1 MAITRRAAGLA
12 GAVLAAAALFGAVP
26 RPAHGQEL
34 TLAEALRRAERDAY
48 ANRIAAGE
56 SDVGAAGQ
64 LAALQGVLPNVRLEG
79 GYART
84 TDPIGAFGVALRQRR
99 IGPTDFDPARL
110 NYPDATTNYGGALVL
125 EQPLFNADA
134 HLGRAAAG
142 RAAAAA
148 RSSETWTRVDTR
160 VDVIRAYYGIVL
172 AREQVVTLESAVR
185 VAQEHVRRAESLVAN
200 GLATRSDALL
210 ASVQAGELDA
220 QLIEARGRADMA
232 LAQLAVLLGSPA
244 EVLAPLPQRLP
255 GSEAIRRLPVDVPVA
270 VERRGDVAAAQL
282 GESAAALDVRRSRS
296 QALPRL
302 NALARYDWNSASR
315 PFEGDENWTVGLL
328 VSWAPF
334 TSAAQLAD
342 MQTARGRAESAR
354 AGAAAALAQA
364 RLEAEQTATDWAVAL
379 ERMRIAGI
387 AVEQSTEAHR
397 IVSRKYDG
405 GLATV
410 VELLGAA
417 AVETQSALRLSHAR
431 YQAITTAAERL
442 RALGHDPAAV
452 SLLDGMSEG

>member
-1 MAITRRAAGLA
+1 MVVRWFWSSRCSTRTR
-12 GAVLAAAALFGAVP
+12 
-26 RPAHGQEL
+26 
-34 TLAEALRRAERDAY
+34 TW
-48 ANRIAAGE
+48 
-56 SDVGAAGQ
+56 VG
-64 LAALQGVLPNVRLEG
+64 RG
-79 GYART
+79 GS
-84 TDPIGAFGVALRQRR
+84 GG
-99 IGPTDFDPARL
+99 G
-110 NYPDATTNYGGALVL
+110 GGALVGDV
-125 EQPLFNADA
+125 DA
-134 HLGRAAAG
+134 GGHA
-142 RAAAAA
+142 
-148 RSSETWTRVDTR
+148 

-328 VSWAPF
+328 VSVGAIHECG
-334 TSAAQLAD
+334 AAGGHAD
-342 MQTARGRAESAR
+342 GARPCGVGARGCRGGAG
-354 AGAAAALAQA
+354 AGAAGSGADGD
-364 RLEAEQTATDWAVAL
+364 RLGGGAGADADRGDRGGAEHGSAP
-379 ERMRIAGI
+379 
-387 AVEQSTEAHR
+387 HR
-397 IVSRKYDG
+397 EPEV
-405 GLATV
+405 
-410 VELLGAA
+410 
-417 AVETQSALRLSHAR
+417 
-431 YQAITTAAERL
+431 
-442 RALGHDPAAV
+442 
-452 SLLDGMSEG
+452 